1 MQGKVALITGGT
13 SGIGLA
19 TAQLFAEHGAM
30 VAVVGRNAE
39 RGANALT
46 QIPGDDAI
54 FIQADVT
61 QPADMREVVLRVIE
75 KFGRLDI
82 AVNNAGSTGE
92 RKLITDQTDDDF
104 DHFVDFNLRS
114 VWLGLRYQLPPM
126 IAQGS
131 GAIVNVSSVKGMT
144 GIAGYGL
151 YSATKHA
158 VNGLTKSAA
167 LEVAEYGVRVN
178 AVCPAAIRTPMLE
191 NGLRPIFNDEDAD
204 ANFARYGAM
213 LPIGR
218 SGSANEAA
226 QAILWLCSD
235 AASFITGAMLPV
247 DGGSLAKGVP

>member
-1 MQGKVALITGGT
+1 MQNKVALVTGGT

-19 TAQLFAEHGAM
+19 TAQLFAERGAR
-30 VAVVGRNAE
+30 VAVMGRDAE
-39 RGANALT
+39 RGESALG
-46 QIPGDDAI
+46 QIPSDDAI
-54 FIQADVT
+54 FIKGDVT
-61 QPADMREVVLRVIE
+61 QAEDMREVVRRVINH
-75 KFGRLDI
+75 FGRLDI

-92 RKLITDQTDDDF
+92 RKLITEQTDADF

-114 VWLGLRYQLPPM
+114 VWLGLRHELPPM
-126 IAQGS
+126 IAQGY

-167 LEVAEYGVRVN
+167 LEAAPHGVRVN

-191 NGLRPIFNDEDAD
+191 SGLGPIFESDDAD
-204 ANFARYGAM
+204 ANIARYGAM

-218 SGSANEAA
+218 AGTTHEAA
-226 QAILWLCSD
+226 EAILWLCSD
-235 AASFITGAMLPV
+235 AAAFITGAMLPV